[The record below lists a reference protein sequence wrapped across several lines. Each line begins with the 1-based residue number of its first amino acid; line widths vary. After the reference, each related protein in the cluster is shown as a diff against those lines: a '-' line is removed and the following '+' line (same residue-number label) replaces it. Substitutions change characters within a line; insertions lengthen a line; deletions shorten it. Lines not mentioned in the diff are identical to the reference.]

1 MENIKR
7 GLIGCE
13 NDVEKKIVIIYS
25 IIHFIVDLSC
35 AILVIN
41 VVTPQ
46 LSGTF
51 ALFLFSF
58 LMIVNIDA
66 GYFKNRIK
74 KIKGDGYRYE

>member
-13 NDVEKKIVIIYS
+13 NYVEKKIVIIYS
-25 IIHFIVDLSC
+25 IIHFIVDLFC

-51 ALFLFSF
+51 TLFLFSF
-58 LMIVNIDA
+58 LTIANIDA
-66 GYFKNRIK
+66 GYFKNRI
-74 KIKGDGYRYE
+74 

>member
-13 NDVEKKIVIIYS
+13 NHVEKKIVIIYS
-25 IIHFIVDLSC
+25 IIHFIVDLFC

-58 LMIVNIDA
+58 LIIANIDA
-66 GYFKNRIK
+66 GYFKNRI
-74 KIKGDGYRYE
+74 

>member
-13 NDVEKKIVIIYS
+13 NHVEKKIVIIYS
-25 IIHFIVDLSC
+25 IIHFIVDLFC

-51 ALFLFSF
+51 TLFLFSF
-58 LMIVNIDA
+58 LTIANIDA
-66 GYFKNRIK
+66 GYFKNRI
-74 KIKGDGYRYE
+74 